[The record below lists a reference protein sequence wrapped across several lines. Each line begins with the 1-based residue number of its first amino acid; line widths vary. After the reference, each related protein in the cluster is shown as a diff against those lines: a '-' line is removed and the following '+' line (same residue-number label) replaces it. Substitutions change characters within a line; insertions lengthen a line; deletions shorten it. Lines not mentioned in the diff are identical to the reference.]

1 MTDRE
6 CQWCGAGLNLARSD
20 ARTCSTRCRVA
31 AHRAAKRAA
40 EARMEAIPAELRE
53 IPRWVRWKSR
63 RRGSGTTK
71 APLTT
76 AGRSASSTDQATWT
90 TYAEVAASTV
100 GDGAGFVLNGDGL
113 ACIDLDGVLDGDRLD
128 PRASALLA
136 EVDPFLVERSPSG
149 RGLHAWVRHGSPTGR
164 SVYTRPDGLRVEWYT
179 DGRYMTVTGDRFTP

>member
-1 MTDRE
+1 M
-6 CQWCGAGLNLARSD
+6 NLLRSD
-20 ARTCSTRCRVA
+20 AKYCSQKCGTYGRRKAARTP
-31 AHRAAKRAA
+31 
-40 EARMEAIPAELRE
+40 IPAELRE
-53 IPRWVRWKSR
+53 RDRWVRWSLR
-63 RRGSGTTK
+63 RRGTGAAKVPVTV
-71 APLTT
+71 
-76 AGRSASSTDQATWT
+76 AGRNASTVDPSTWT
-90 TYAEVAASTV
+90 TYADAAASTV